1 MAEWCK
7 IVSYIYIYIYI
18 VVDVQVS
25 GLLTVASSWYFNKNN
40 NMPDAWNN
48 SSVDLDDILL
58 ALEICI

>member
-7 IVSYIYIYIYI
+7 IVIYII

-25 GLLTVASSWYFNKNN
+25 GLLTGASSWYFNKNN

-58 ALEICI
+58 DLGISI